1 MSQSRKTDIQT
12 ITDIEN
18 IDRNSSSNPTFE
30 DVLQARMSRRNL
42 LKGGFYLMAGS
53 MMGFGLSGCGDDDDN
68 SAGAGGNT
76 GSPSQRTFSF
86 DPVAKSVADALVV
99 PAGYTAKVLFAT
111 GDPIHDFVSAYVN
124 DGTDTDFDQRAGD
137 HHDGM
142 YYFGMDTANGN
153 WDASN
158 AERGLL
164 CLNHEVAEDFGF
176 MHVNGQ
182 TDTENKP
189 TGEIDK
195 EVGAHGVSIIEVFS
209 DNGTYSL
216 NLSSPYNRRVT
227 AATLMDLAGPVAG
240 SDMARTAFSPDGV
253 QTRGTVNNCAN
264 GYTPW
269 GTYLTCEENWPE
281 YFARFDEAG
290 VRSAKEEASFS
301 RIGVV
306 NNEDEP
312 GVRRGR
318 YNWSRPTA
326 GDDTDMYR
334 RWNASAIGASA
345 TEDFRNVPNTFGY
358 IVEID
363 PFDPG
368 SNPRKR
374 TTMGRFRHEGCYPA
388 PAVAG
393 KPLVFYSGDDAR
405 NEYIYKFVT
414 TEAWLEADV
423 NGGLAAGDKYL
434 NSGTL
439 YVAKFNEDG
448 SGEWIPISLDNTD
461 IASYDAYSFAD
472 AADLAINTRHAAD
485 AVGATKMDRPEWG
498 GVNPVNGDVYFT
510 LTNSVSGSSGR
521 GRVTPLDAANP
532 RSYVDADGREG
543 GPGNVNGHIIRW
555 REAGGDHTAT
565 TFNWDI
571 YLFGAEADMDS
582 NNINI
587 SGLVD
592 DNDFS
597 SPDGLW
603 FSHTNPGL
611 LWVQTDDGAY
621 RDVTNCMML
630 AALPGQVGDGGA
642 VEITSAAV
650 PANGDAD
657 QTVTTF
663 AGAKATTDTLRR
675 FLVGPHRCEVTG
687 IAETPDGKAI
697 FVNIQHPGEGSGD
710 VADPTTYTSH
720 WPDGGNARPRSATVV
735 ITRDDGGVIA
745 L

>member
-1 MSQSRKTDIQT
+1 MKRSKTIDTRT
-12 ITDIEN
+12 ITELEDI
-18 IDRNSSSNPTFE
+18 DYNSSTNPTF
-30 DVLQARMSRRNL
+30 DKVLEAHLSRRTL
-42 LKGGFYLMAGS
+42 MKGGFYLMAGS
-53 MMGFGLSGCGDDDDN
+53 MMGIGLAGCTDDDDDDN
-68 SAGAGGNT
+68 DNAASSDTPTRA
-76 GSPSQRTFSF
+76 FSF
-86 DPVAKSVADALVV
+86 EAVAKSIADALIV
-99 PAGYTAKVLFAT
+99 PNGYTARVLFAT
-111 GDPIHDFVSAYVN
+111 GDPIHNSVPAYAN
-124 DGTDTDFDQRAGD
+124 DGTDTDFHLRAGD

-142 YYFGMDTANGN
+142 YYFGMSGTGRMSITGRV
-153 WDASN
+153 WDASSSD
-158 AERGLL
+158 RGLL

-182 TDTENKP
+182 TDAENKP

-195 EVGAHGVSIIEVFS
+195 EVGAHGVSIIEVVS
-209 DNGTYSL
+209 GSGTYNL
-216 NLSSPYNRRVT
+216 NLSSDYNRRVT

-240 SDMARTAFSPDGV
+240 SDMAKTVFSPDGT
-253 QTRGTVNNCAN
+253 QTRGTCNNCAN

-269 GTYLTCEENWPE
+269 GTYLSCEENWPE
-281 YFARFDEAG
+281 YFARFDEG
-290 VRSAKEEASFS
+290 RDAKEEASFS
-301 RIGVV
+301 RIGVR
-306 NNEDEP
+306 NDYP
-312 GVRRGR
+312 GR

-326 GDDTDMYR
+326 GDATDMYS
-334 RWNASAIGASA
+334 RWNASVIGAMA
-345 TEDFRNVPNTFGY
+345 TDDFRNVPNTFGY

-363 PFDPG
+363 PFAPD

-393 KPLVFYSGDDAR
+393 QPLVFYTGDDAR
-405 NEYIYKFVT
+405 NEYIYKFVS
-414 TEAWLEADV
+414 TEVWDEADV

-439 YVAKFNEDG
+439 YVAKFNADG
-448 SGEWIPISLDNTD
+448 TGEWLPIRLDNTA
-461 IASYDAYSFAD
+461 IANYGEYSFAD

-510 LTNSVSGSSGR
+510 LTNSISGSSGR

-532 RSYVDADGREG
+532 RSYTDDRDGDSR
-543 GPGNVNGHIIRW
+543 GPGNMHGHIIRW

-565 TFNWDI
+565 TFMWDI
-571 YLFGAEADMDS
+571 YLFGAEHDS
-582 NNINI
+582 DPDNVNV
-587 SGLVD
+587 SGLMD
-592 DNDFS
+592 ENDFS

-603 FSHTNPGL
+603 FSHARQGL
-611 LWVQTDDGAY
+611 CWVQTDDSTY
-621 RDVTNCMML
+621 RDVSNCMML
-630 AALPGQVGDGGA
+630 AALPGQVGDGSEVSIA
-642 VEITSAAV
+642 SAAV
-650 PANGDAD
+650 PANGNAD

-663 AGAKATTDTLRR
+663 AGAQATTDTLRR

-710 VADPTTYTSH
+710 LADPTTYTSH
-720 WPDGGNARPRSATVV
+720 WPDGGSARPRSATVV
-735 ITRDDGGVIA
+735 ITRDDGGDIA